1 MFKLF
6 PGLIGHLRQ
15 LIMRFGSG
23 RDAYFMVAMAVPVL
37 EFSLLLVIDF
47 PCIVCYFFQEILV
60 CKKKIFLQKNPL
72 PVTCT
77 TVAYVC
83 HITDI
88 FIITEFSQ
96 KLFDIK
102 FFYKYCKVM
111 PAHQPI
117 KVVLKTAV
125 RSIEYS

>member
-1 MFKLF
+1 
-6 PGLIGHLRQ
+6 
-15 LIMRFGSG
+15 
-23 RDAYFMVAMAVPVL
+23 MAVPVL
-37 EFSLLLVIDF
+37 EFALLFVIDF

-60 CKKKIFLQKNPL
+60 CKKCFFQKNPF

-83 HITDI
+83 HITGI
-88 FIITEFSQ
+88 SNITEFAQ
-96 KLFDIK
+96 KFFDIEFLFK
-102 FFYKYCKVM
+102 CCKVS

>member
-6 PGLIGHLRQ
+6 PGLPGHLRQ
-15 LIMRFGSG
+15 LIMHFGSG
-23 RDAYFMVAMAVPVL
+23 RDAYFIVAMAVPVL
-37 EFSLLLVIDF
+37 EFALLFVIDF

-60 CKKKIFLQKNPL
+60 CKKCFFQKNPF

-88 FIITEFSQ
+88 SNITEFAQ
-96 KLFDIK
+96 KFFDIEFLFK
-102 FFYKYCKVM
+102 CCKIS

>member
-6 PGLIGHLRQ
+6 TGLPGQ
-15 LIMRFGSG
+15 LKQLTMHFGSG
-23 RDAYFMVAMAVPVL
+23 RDAYFIVAMAVPVL
-37 EFSLLLVIDF
+37 EFALLFVIDF

-60 CKKKIFLQKNPL
+60 CKKKILLQKNPF

-88 FIITEFSQ
+88 FIIIELSQ
-96 KLFDIK
+96 KLFDIE
-102 FFYKYCKVM
+102 FLYKYCKVI
-111 PAHQPI
+111 PPHQPI

>member
-1 MFKLF
+1 MHCLLF
-6 PGLIGHLRQ
+6 
-15 LIMRFGSG
+15 FSG
-23 RDAYFMVAMAVPVL
+23 N
-37 EFSLLLVIDF
+37 FSLQEM
-47 PCIVCYFFQEILV
+47 FF
-60 CKKKIFLQKNPL
+60 QKNPF

-83 HITDI
+83 HITGI
-88 FIITEFSQ
+88 SNITEFAQ
-96 KLFDIK
+96 KFFDIEFLFK
-102 FFYKYCKVM
+102 CCKIS

>member
-1 MFKLF
+1 M
-6 PGLIGHLRQ
+6 H
-15 LIMRFGSG
+15 FGSG

-37 EFSLLLVIDF
+37 EFALLLVIDF

-60 CKKKIFLQKNPL
+60 CKKKIFLQKNPF

-77 TVAYVC
+77 TVACVC

-96 KLFDIK
+96 KLFDIEVL
-102 FFYKYCKVM
+102 YKYCKVT

>member
-6 PGLIGHLRQ
+6 PGLPGHLRQ
-15 LIMRFGSG
+15 LIMHFGSG
-23 RDAYFMVAMAVPVL
+23 RDAYFIVAMAVPVL
-37 EFSLLLVIDF
+37 EFALLFVIDF
-47 PCIVCYFFQEILV
+47 PCIVCYFFQKILV
-60 CKKKIFLQKNPL
+60 CKKCFFQKNPF

-88 FIITEFSQ
+88 FIIIELSQ
-96 KLFDIK
+96 KLFHIE
-102 FFYKYCKVM
+102 FLYKYCKVI
-111 PAHQPI
+111 PPHQPI